1 MGGRGRC
8 EELGGGGGW
17 RREEVEGVEVEGVR
31 GGKRRECNF

>member
-17 RREEVEGVEVEGVR
+17 RREEVEGVR
-31 GGKRRECNF
+31 GGKSS